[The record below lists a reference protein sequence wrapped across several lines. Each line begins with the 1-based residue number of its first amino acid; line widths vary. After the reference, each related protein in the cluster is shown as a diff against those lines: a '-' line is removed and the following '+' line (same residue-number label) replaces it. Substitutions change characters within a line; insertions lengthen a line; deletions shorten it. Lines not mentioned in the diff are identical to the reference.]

1 MPTDEEYKELVSK
14 LDSLTKKYEELKPK
28 EDADSTP
35 KEDARDVSIKRG
47 TSFLKAF
54 LEKDLPKDKLDTYT
68 FNDLL
73 VAAELKTSM
82 KPASN
87 LNPAPPLSKEDAVV
101 DSRPEWQR
109 PKVEASHT

>member
-1 MPTDEEYKELVSK
+1 MPTDEEFAALTSK
-14 LDSLTKKYEELKPK
+14 FDTLFKTVEELKPK
-28 EDADSTP
+28 ADTDATP
-35 KEDARDVSIKRG
+35 KEDARDISIKRG
-47 TSFLKAF
+47 TSFLKSF
-54 LEKDLPKDKLDTYT
+54 LEKDLPKEKLDSYT

-82 KPASN
+82 KPPIT
-87 LNPAPPLSKEDAVV
+87 LNPAPPMSKTDAVV